1 MVACVIARVI
11 IMTRFVKMIAI
22 IIPIIIAIIVHDH
35 RRIII
40 LSPCSAMLMA
50 MQKTCFFACFKQ
62 RLQTAVLAV

>member
-11 IMTRFVKMIAI
+11 IMTCFVKMIAI

-50 MQKTCFFACFKQ
+50 MQKTCFLHVSNNGYRPLF
-62 RLQTAVLAV
+62 LAL